1 MNDEKKYKK
10 AIEVAKECLQDGN
23 ITTIARAYIWEIF
36 PELKE
41 SEDER
46 MRKALYADIRTYI
59 PNERGDKYI
68 AWLEEQGKHAELGQ
82 SEVTKTSDQE
92 LSDKVEPKFKAGDW
106 IVDDKTPNDVF
117 CVIEVLGEIY
127 KVIDI
132 DGDDYHIPHCKA
144 DKQFH
149 LWTIQDAKDGDVL
162 VNYLECGKCIAIFK
176 SIITDDK
183 MYDTEIYCHL
193 INDLFI
199 SKSGYSN
206 ATWEPAT
213 KEQRDLLFQKM
224 KDAGYGW
231 DSDKKE
237 LRKIQTTLDP
247 DKVIEWLEDQACQGW
262 IEDVEVEKFVDK
274 FKKDFG
280 L

>member
-1 MNDEKKYKK
+1 MTYAELVEKARETYESEDTPHVVK
-10 AIEVAKECLQDGN
+10 AWLLAN
-23 ITTIARAYIWEIF
+23 IIYPTD
-36 PELKE
+36 E
-41 SEDER
+41 SEDES

-68 AWLEEQGKHAELGQ
+68 AWLEEQGEK
-82 SEVTKTSDQE
+82 KT
-92 LSDKVEPKFKAGDW
+92 DKIEPKFKVGYW
-106 IVDDKTPNDVF
+106 IVLP
-117 CVIEVLGEIY
+117 LGI
-127 KVIDI
+127 VAHIDSLNSADYQVTTT
-132 DGDDYHIPHCKA
+132 DGKICDFKISQQDNYR
-144 DKQFH
+144 
-149 LWTIQDAKDGDVL
+149 LWTIADAKDGDVL
-162 VNYLECGKCIAIFK
+162 VNYFESGKCIAIFK

-199 SKSGYSN
+199 STSGYSN

-231 DSDKKE
+231 DAKKKE
-237 LRKIQTTLDP
+237 LKKIEPKKLDVDEVVEWI
-247 DKVIEWLEDQACQGW
+247 DKHWPFRFSWGNFSLQVGDAI
-262 IEDVEVEKFVDK
+262 DK
-274 FKKDFG
+274 FKKDFE